1 MNKLAVLIL
10 SIAGAFFVFSCG
22 SDETQ
27 KKEKVRPVKS
37 YIIGDIGDLSGKG
50 FPGITKETQE
60 SELSFRVGGPIIRIE
75 VVEGARVKKGTLI
88 AEIDPRDYRVA
99 VQSTEA
105 RYNQTKAESERF
117 YRLWQKGSVAKNDY
131 ERRYANHLE
140 AEAAWEDAKN
150 ALSDTKIYA
159 PYDGFLGPQLADL
172 GEEVRPNQPITRL
185 VDLSVVEVSTTI
197 PEQLAVQGANFDK
210 FEIHIET
217 YPNVVFTARF
227 KELEKKSTS
236 EGFPL
241 HLFLDHVNDSND
253 KTQLKVGAGLS
264 CRVIVSLVKPE
275 DEGEV
280 IIVPIAAVFQN
291 DIDENPAVWIIEKET
306 NTIKKQSVIPSFNE
320 STTIIFHF
328 EPARPKRSRNSISA
342 AFSHALA
349 DVFNISPML
358 SLRSNVFILDHPLSS
373 FYQDMFW
380 TNWYYIN

>member
-306 NTIKKQSVIPSFNE
+306 NTIKKQSVTIGNIVGNNDIE
-320 STTIIFHF
+320 IIEGLTTGQQIV
-328 EPARPKRSRNSISA
+328 SA
-342 AFSHALA
+342 GVHRLA
-349 DVFNISPML
+349 EGDQVNIL
-358 SLRSNVFILDHPLSS
+358 ETH
-373 FYQDMFW
+373 
-380 TNWYYIN
+380 